1 MYLCSH
7 HESQRELGG
16 EEGKREGEGQG
27 SRRKDNQRPF
37 PPFPV
42 LPGHV
47 TLCESPQVLCLG
59 KYLSS
64 GAAYF
69 CLEMRT
75 MIVSGTPV
83 SLALLTSQNI
93 A

>member
-7 HESQRELGG
+7 HESQGELGG
-16 EEGKREGEGQG
+16 EEGEREGVGQG

-59 KYLSS
+59 KYLPS
-64 GAAYF
+64 GAYF

-75 MIVSGTPV
+75 VIVSGTPV